1 MVDDII
7 GIGTLIEALV
17 GDLDICCCTYSWHMV
32 EALH

>member
-1 MVDDII
+1 MVDDVI

-17 GDLDICCCTYSWHMV
+17 GDLDICFGTYSWHMV